1 MGEINV
7 DYPDAIREATLF
19 IHRQYGENILVAD
32 ISYHVYF
39 SSSYF
44 AKVFRTLTGYTVKE
58 YINCYRLYRA
68 AMNLKQSFA
77 GVRFITKESFS
88 VANLFGSIKE
98 MFLSIKQSFKTPE

>member
-1 MGEINV
+1 M

-32 ISYHVYF
+32 ISEHAYF

-58 YINCYRLYRA
+58 YINRYRLYRA
-68 AMNLKQSFA
+68 AMDLKETDKRIIIIAFENGFSSQQAF
-77 GVRFITKESFS
+77 TKNFTQEYRIAPAKF
-88 VANLFGSIKE
+88 
-98 MFLSIKQSFKTPE
+98 